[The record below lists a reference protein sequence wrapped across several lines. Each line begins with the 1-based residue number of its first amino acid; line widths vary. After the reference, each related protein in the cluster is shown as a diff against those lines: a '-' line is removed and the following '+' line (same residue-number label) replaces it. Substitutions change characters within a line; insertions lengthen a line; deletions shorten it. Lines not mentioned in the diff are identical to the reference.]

1 LHKQG
6 EGRKQIQ
13 FTKMKIF
20 KFGGASV
27 KDAVS
32 VRNVVEIL
40 RNHPEKQL
48 VVVLSAMGKMTNA
61 FEELAIYAYEGKQ
74 EQATEQFNRI
84 HSFHQ
89 NILTELF
96 PDSNNLGIVYIKML
110 FKEIESIVQWK
121 DKRQFDY
128 YYDQIV
134 PYGELLS
141 TGILS
146 GFLEESG
153 LRHTLLDARKVISTN
168 AAWRDAAVLWPETI
182 SQIRNAIKTADKVE
196 SAKPSFILTQ
206 GFIGSDL
213 NGNTTTLG
221 REGSDFTAAIFAH
234 ALNASEVVIWKDVPG
249 LLNADPRIFPETV
262 KIDRLSYA
270 DAIELA
276 YYGAKIIHPKTIKPL
291 QNKQIPLLIK
301 SFADPASS
309 GSLITDIAEKSEPI
323 PSYIFKFNQILI
335 SITPKDFSIINEEN
349 LFDIF
354 GIFSQF
360 RIRINMMQ
368 NSAISFSVCID
379 GDRLGF
385 DELLKRLQQK
395 FAVKYN
401 RNLELITIRNYTQ
414 QCIDRVVKN
423 RQVLLEQRSRAT
435 AQFLVVP
442 D

>member
-1 LHKQG
+1 
-6 EGRKQIQ
+6 
-13 FTKMKIF
+13 MKIF

-96 PDSNNLGIVYIKML
+96 PDSNNPGIVYIKML

-309 GSLITDIAEKSEPI
+309 GSLITDIASDILFKGQLSAKK
-323 PSYIFKFNQILI
+323 YIF
-335 SITPKDFSIINEEN
+335 
-349 LFDIF
+349 
-354 GIFSQF
+354 
-360 RIRINMMQ
+360 
-368 NSAISFSVCID
+368 
-379 GDRLGF
+379 
-385 DELLKRLQQK
+385 
-395 FAVKYN
+395 
-401 RNLELITIRNYTQ
+401 
-414 QCIDRVVKN
+414 
-423 RQVLLEQRSRAT
+423 
-435 AQFLVVP
+435 
-442 D
+442 

>member
-1 LHKQG
+1 
-6 EGRKQIQ
+6 
-13 FTKMKIF
+13 MKIF

>member
-1 LHKQG
+1 
-6 EGRKQIQ
+6 
-13 FTKMKIF
+13 MKIF

-27 KDAVS
+27 KDAAS

-40 RNHPEKQL
+40 RKHPEKQL
-48 VVVLSAMGKMTNA
+48 IVVLSAMGKMTNA
-61 FEELAIYAYEGKQ
+61 FEELAIYAYEGLHDK
-74 EQATEQFNRI
+74 AAEQFNKI
-84 HSFHQ
+84 KLFHHS
-89 NILTELF
+89 ILEELF
-96 PDSNNLGIVYIKML
+96 PDNNNLGTTYVSML
-110 FKEIESIVQWK
+110 FGEIESMIHRK
-121 DKRQFDY
+121 DKGQFDY
-128 YYDQIV
+128 YYDQLI

-146 GFLEESG
+146 AYLEKSG
-153 LRHTLLDARKVISTN
+153 LRHTLLDARKVISTD
-168 AAWRDAAVLWPETI
+168 AAWRDAKVLWPDTI
-182 SQIRNAIKTADKVE
+182 SQIRNAIKIADKIE
-196 SAKPSFILTQ
+196 NGIPSFILTQ
-206 GFIGSDL
+206 GFIGSDP

-221 REGSDFTAAIFAH
+221 REGSDYTAAIFAH
-234 ALNASEVVIWKDVPG
+234 ALNASKVVIWKDVPG
-249 LLNADPRIFPETV
+249 LLNADPQIFPETV

-291 QNKQIPLLIK
+291 QNKKIPLLIK
-301 SFADPASS
+301 SFADPDAP
-309 GSLITDIAEKSEPI
+309 GSLITDIAGKYEQI

-335 SITPKDFSIINEEN
+335 SITPRDFSFINEES

-379 GDRLGF
+379 GDRVGF
-385 DELLKRLQQK
+385 EQLIASLQQK
-395 FAVKYN
+395 FKVKYN

-414 QCIDRVVKN
+414 ACIDKVVN
-423 RQVLLEQRSRAT
+423 HRQVLLEQRSRAT
-435 AQFLVVP
+435 VQLLVVS